1 MKRFIVLLAILTL
14 LIPAFAQGATKVK
27 IGFINSITGPEAP
40 IGENLSNGV
49 TLAVEDLKKKG
60 IDVDL
65 VKEDDAGKPDTS
77 MAAFEKLATRNT
89 VAGIV
94 GPYSSKCAAA
104 LAKLAEKY
112 KVPLLI

>member
-1 MKRFIVLLAILTL
+1 MKRLRVLLTAIPL
-14 LIPAFAQGATKVK
+14 LVPAFAQGATKVK

-49 TLAVEDLKKKG
+49 TLALEDLKKQG

-65 VKEDDAGKPDTS
+65 VKEDDTGKPEKA
-77 MAAFEKLATRNT
+77 MAAFEKLATSDE

-94 GPYSSKCAAA
+94 GAYTSKCMAAIS
-104 LAKLAEKY
+104 KLAEKY
-112 KVPLLI
+112 KTALL

>member
-1 MKRFIVLLAILTL
+1 MKRLSIL
-14 LIPAFAQGATKVK
+14 LIAIASLVPAFAQGATKVK
-27 IGFINSITGPEAP
+27 IGFVNSMTGPEAP

-77 MAAFEKLATRNT
+77 MAAFEKLATRDT

-104 LAKLAEKY
+104 L
-112 KVPLLI
+112 

>member
-1 MKRFIVLLAILTL
+1 MKRLSIL
-14 LIPAFAQGATKVK
+14 LIAIASLVPAFAQGAKVK

-49 TLAVEDLKKKG
+49 TLALEDLKKQG

-65 VKEDDAGKPDTS
+65 VKEDDTGKPEKA
-77 MAAFEKLATRNT
+77 MAAFEKLSTRDD

-94 GPYSSKCAAA
+94 GAYTSKWTAAMS
-104 LAKLAEKY
+104 KLAEKY
-112 KVPLLI
+112 N